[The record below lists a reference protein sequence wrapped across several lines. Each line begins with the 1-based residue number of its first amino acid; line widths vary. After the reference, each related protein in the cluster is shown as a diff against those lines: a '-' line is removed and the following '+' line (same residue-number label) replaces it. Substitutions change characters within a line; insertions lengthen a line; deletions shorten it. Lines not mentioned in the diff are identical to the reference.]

1 MLGPNPA
8 TGVRAAAFVVNQ
20 LGLMNMTLR
29 VPRVLH
35 AALAVFVLLVLSPAL
50 HAETER
56 HHALSL
62 IGTPKYPADFKH
74 FDYVN
79 PNAPKGGKVR
89 LSATG
94 TFNSLN
100 PFILKGDSA
109 AGVGFIYESLFEQSF
124 DEPGTAYALLA
135 EWISY
140 PDDFSSATFKLREEA
155 RWHDGKPVTP
165 EDVIFSMNAL
175 KKGHPFYA
183 QYYKNVDKVEKTG
196 DREVTFRFNVK
207 DNRELP
213 FIVGELTILPEHYW
227 TAKDANGTPRDIT
240 KTTLEPPLGSG
251 PYRIKNVNTGRSITF
266 ERVDDY
272 WGADLPVKA
281 GKDNYDE
288 IRYEYFRD
296 ATVAFEAFKADKL
309 DFYNERSAKNWA
321 TGYDFKAAKND
332 WVKREL
338 MELKRGQPMQAFVF
352 NLRRDQFKDP
362 RVRRAFNYAFDFE
375 WANKNL
381 FYDQYRRVDSYFQNT
396 ELASSEL
403 PEGRELEIL
412 TEVKGQIPPDV
423 FTQPYANPKTDG
435 SGRMRANLRKAT
447 KLFNEAGWE
456 VKDRKLV
463 NKKTGEQMKADFL
476 LVSPLFERIVQPYM
490 RNLERLG
497 IKTSMRVVDVPQY
510 RRRLDTFDFDIVV
523 ASFPQSQSPGNEQ
536 RDFWGSAAADED
548 GSRNLIGIKDPAI
561 DKLIDKIIFAKD
573 RAELVAATRAL
584 DRVLL
589 WNNYVVPQWYAPYSR
604 VAYWD
609 RFGHPKNMPSQSVGF
624 PTIWWWDDASASKLA
639 SAK

>member
-1 MLGPNPA
+1 MA
-8 TGVRAAAFVVNQ
+8 
-20 LGLMNMTLR
+20 LR

-35 AALAVFVLLVLSPAL
+35 AALAVLAVLILAPAL
-50 HAETER
+50 HAEPER

-62 IGTPKYPADFKH
+62 IGEPRYPPGFKH

-79 PNAPKGGKVR
+79 PDAPKGGKVR

-100 PFILKGDSA
+100 PFILRGDPA
-109 AGVGFIYESLFEQSF
+109 AGVGFIYENLFEQSL

-135 EWISY
+135 ESISY
-140 PDDFSSATFKLREEA
+140 PDDYSSATFKLREGA

-165 EDVIFSMNAL
+165 EDVIFSMDAL

-183 QYYKNVDKVEKTG
+183 QYYKNVAKVEKTG
-196 DREVTFRFNVK
+196 DREVTFRFDVK

-213 FIVGELTILPEHYW
+213 FIVGELTILPKHYW
-227 TAKDANGTPRDIT
+227 TGKDADGNPRDIT

-251 PYRIKNVNTGRSITF
+251 PYRVKDVNTGRSITY

-281 GKDNYDE
+281 GKDNFDE

-296 ATVAFEAFKADKL
+296 TTVAFEAFKADKL
-309 DFYNERSAKNWA
+309 DFYRDNSAKNWA
-321 TGYDFKAAKND
+321 TAYDFRAAKNG
-332 WVKREL
+332 WVKRERIK
-338 MELKRGQPMQAFVF
+338 LKRGQPMQAFVF

-375 WANKNL
+375 WAKRNL
-381 FYDQYRRVDSYFQNT
+381 FYDQYERTSSYFQNT
-396 ELASSEL
+396 ELASSGV

-412 TEVKGQIPPDV
+412 TEVKDEIPPEV

-435 SGRMRANLRKAT
+435 TGRMRGNLRKAT
-447 KLFNEAGWE
+447 KLFDEAGWE
-456 VKDRKLV
+456 VRDRKLV
-463 NKKTGEQMKADFL
+463 NKKTGEQMSADFL

-510 RRRLDTFDFDIVV
+510 RRRLDTFDFDIIV

-536 RDFWGSAAADED
+536 RDFWGSAAADKD
-548 GSRNLIGIKDPAI
+548 GSRNLIGIKNPAV
-561 DKLIDKIIFAKD
+561 DKLIDKIIFAED
-573 RAELVAATRAL
+573 RAELVAATHAL

-589 WNNYVVPQWYAPYSR
+589 WNNYVVPQWYIPYAR

-609 RFGHPKNMPSQSVGF
+609 RFGHPKMLPSQSVGF
-624 PTIWWWDDASASKLA
+624 PTIWWWDDVSASKLA
-639 SAK
+639 SVK